1 MKKLSILFL
10 LFAIVFSAYSQSGT
24 SRSLD
29 KRIRFGF
36 KIDPGSSWLGPK
48 ESYIAKDGGNFY
60 FSYGFL
66 ADFTLTEN
74 YIIATGL
81 NITHAGG
88 KLVMP
93 DGYGLNDVKGT
104 GPATNSYQ
112 LNLQYVEIPFSLK
125 LKTDNNN
132 SIRYWGQFGTYL
144 GINIGA
150 RMNATIDNV
159 AYDKAKVSGNVV
171 PVNMGLDLGA
181 GIDYPLGKSTY
192 GSFGLGFHNG
202 FIDVTKQN
210 SWGDG
215 KVILNAFFLR
225 TAVFF

>member
-1 MKKLSILFL
+1 MKTLSIFL
-10 LFAIVFSAYSQSGT
+10 LLCAIVSSSFSQSGT
-24 SRSLD
+24 TRSLD
-29 KRIRFGF
+29 KKIRFGF
-36 KIDPGSSWLGPK
+36 KVDPGSAWLSPK
-48 ESYIAKDGGNFY
+48 ESYITKDGGNFY

-88 KLVMP
+88 SLVMP
-93 DGYGLNDVKGT
+93 DGYGFKDQKGT
-104 GPATNSYQ
+104 GPATTSYQ

-150 RMNATIDNV
+150 RMNATVDNV
-159 AYDKAKVSGNVV
+159 KYEKLKVTGEVV
-171 PVNMGLDLGA
+171 PVNMGLDLGV
-181 GIDYPLGKSTY
+181 GIDYPFGKSTY

-202 FIDVTKQN
+202 FIDVTKQ
-210 SWGDG
+210 STWGDG

-225 TAVFF
+225 TAVYF